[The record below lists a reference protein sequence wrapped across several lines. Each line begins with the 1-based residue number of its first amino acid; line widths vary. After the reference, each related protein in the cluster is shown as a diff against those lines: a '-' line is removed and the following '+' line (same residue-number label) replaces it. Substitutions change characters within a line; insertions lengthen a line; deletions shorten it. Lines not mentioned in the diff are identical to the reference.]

1 MGPQGVSTPPA
12 CLQARSVLQQ
22 DSLMRGVLL
31 GAQGRPLSKNLF
43 QMCFLTLGNLS
54 HELYYF
60 FGTSQMWVLV
70 FCAVVQVTYEIGP
83 LTPAWTEETGPFL
96 RVARVESRLE
106 GRRRQPLRLED
117 AKRVEEEGYRGR

>member
-1 MGPQGVSTPPA
+1 
-12 CLQARSVLQQ
+12 
-22 DSLMRGVLL
+22 MRGVLL

-43 QMCFLTLGNLS
+43 QTCFLTLGNLS

-83 LTPAWTEETGPFL
+83 LTP
-96 RVARVESRLE
+96 
-106 GRRRQPLRLED
+106 
-117 AKRVEEEGYRGR
+117 RGQKKLVLSSEWLGWRAD